1 MGVTIDQDSAKG
13 RLSISEPDS
22 IDAILK
28 NFKMDD
34 SRRIRRNMIM
44 ASLAPTERSEDTRGL
59 LNVHTVKLPID
70 VAKSHVTQHFTQYD
84 HVLST
89 LDHAYS

>member
-1 MGVTIDQDSAKG
+1 
-13 RLSISEPDS
+13 
-22 IDAILK
+22 
-28 NFKMDD
+28 
-34 SRRIRRNMIM
+34 MIM

-84 HVLST
+84 DVLST